1 LENTYLPAPIKIGLT
16 YAREDY
22 KRLAE
27 LHPNKQIC
35 DVKPKEDQLKCALY
49 RAFAERGY
57 LVHVEASYERN
68 GGECDLLASKSGE
81 ATIAIEIK
89 TAWAGQGWTNK
100 PKEQA
105 ASWRK
110 DIEKLNTL
118 RHGNTAKADEGYF
131 ILCFAY
137 EKGSQGE
144 QAVRR
149 ELSEL
154 DTNNCMD
161 SFSICKWNGL
171 NAIDLYTVRI
181 Y

>member
-1 LENTYLPAPIKIGLT
+1 MENTHLPSPLKTGLA
-16 YAREDY
+16 YATEEY
-22 KRLAE
+22 KQLAE
-27 LHPNKQIC
+27 LHSDDQIC

-68 GGECDLLASKSGE
+68 GEECDLIASKSGE

-89 TAWAGQGWTNK
+89 TAWAGKGWINK

-110 DIEKLNTL
+110 DIEKLNAL

-137 EKGSQGE
+137 EKDSLGE

-154 DTNNCMD
+154 DINNCMD
-161 SFSICKWNGL
+161 SFSICDWNGL